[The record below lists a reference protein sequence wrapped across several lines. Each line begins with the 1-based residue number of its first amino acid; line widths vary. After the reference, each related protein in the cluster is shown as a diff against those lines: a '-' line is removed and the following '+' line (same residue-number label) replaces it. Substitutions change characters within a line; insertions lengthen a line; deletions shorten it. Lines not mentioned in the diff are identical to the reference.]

1 MAFVKGFHKLSD
13 VLDTICSYI
22 IVVMLGAMVVIT
34 GAQIVCRMA
43 FTALSWSEEATRYL
57 LVWSSFL
64 GASCVYKH
72 SGHIS
77 ITFVQDMVPAAL
89 SKVLK
94 LLVHVVCTI
103 LFVVVIIYGMK
114 YFGKQGNQ
122 LSAAMRL
129 PMKYIYLCIPVGCGF
144 MLVHAVDAVLGL
156 LFGKAALLFISFIV
170 LLLIGVPV
178 AFAIAAAAL
187 LVLLKGD
194 VKLLIL
200 VQRMFASTDSFS
212 LIAVPFFIFAG
223 DLLAKGKV
231 SKVLVEFAESLL
243 GMLKG
248 GLSIVS
254 VLAGMFFAAISG
266 SGAATTAAVGA
277 TLIPELKKRGYREDS
292 AAALIAAAGTIGV
305 VIPPSVPMVLY
316 AVISEDS
323 VNTLF
328 KNGFIPGIL
337 MGVIL
342 VAISLYQAR
351 KFNYPKGKAFS
362 VGNVLHTFKEAIWG
376 ILMPLI
382 ILGGI
387 FSGYFTPSE
396 AAAVA
401 VIYAIF
407 VSFFIYRDLDFKGLV
422 EIMKGSAKT
431 SAVIMIIIACSGPF
445 GWVLANYKIPEA
457 IASGVL
463 GISTN
468 KYVIMFLISLIILL
482 AGVFMETSSAII
494 ILSPVFLPLVKAM
507 GISTVHFG
515 ILFVVGIAIGMITPP
530 VAINLFVA
538 SGITGL
544 PIERISKSVIP
555 YLIGLIIVF
564 FMIVYVPLLIPG
576 LM

>member
-1 MAFVKGFHKLSD
+1 M
-13 VLDTICSYI
+13 
-22 IVVMLGAMVVIT
+22 
-34 GAQIVCRMA
+34 
-43 FTALSWSEEATRYL
+43 
-57 LVWSSFL
+57 
-64 GASCVYKH
+64 
-72 SGHIS
+72 
-77 ITFVQDMVPAAL
+77 
-89 SKVLK
+89 
-94 LLVHVVCTI
+94 
-103 LFVVVIIYGMK
+103 
-114 YFGKQGNQ
+114 
-122 LSAAMRL
+122 
-129 PMKYIYLCIPVGCGF
+129 
-144 MLVHAVDAVLGL
+144 
-156 LFGKAALLFISFIV
+156 AALLFISFIV

-292 AAALIAAAGTIGV
+292 AAALIAAAGTNRNWTSGVIRVFLIG
-305 VIPPSVPMVLY
+305 
-316 AVISEDS
+316 
-323 VNTLF
+323 
-328 KNGFIPGIL
+328 GFVPGIL